1 MASFNDY
8 EPYYR
13 NDKVRF
19 SLTARL
25 LNDFNL
31 KSVFGKVQNWLPE
44 RQGNTTESYSKIRLY
59 TCCEWSD
66 LN

>member
-1 MASFNDY
+1 MAGFDDY

-31 KSVFGKVQNWLPE
+31 SQSLVRFKIDCQKDREILQNLIP
-44 RQGNTTESYSKIRLY
+44 K
-59 TCCEWSD
+59 
-66 LN
+66 